1 MMTLMQREVA
11 DYEAYATD
19 HSVGAL
25 VRGRV
30 RAVAPF
36 GVFVELAPN
45 VQGLLEVLDF
55 AVGAPKRFPEDY
67 PQIGTSIEA
76 AIKYFDVPTMNI
88 RLTQRP
94 SESAE

>member
-1 MMTLMQREVA
+1 MQHEVA
-11 DYEAYATD
+11 SYEDYAAD
-19 HSVGAL
+19 HAVGAM

-45 VQGLLEVLDF
+45 VQGLLEIPYF
-55 AVGAPKRFPEDY
+55 ASTPDATQFPTSYPQVGAL
-67 PQIGTSIEA
+67 IEA
-76 AIKYFDVPTMNI
+76 TIKYFDVPTMNI

-94 SESAE
+94 SESAA

>member
-1 MMTLMQREVA
+1 MRHEVA
-11 DYEAYATD
+11 SYEAYATD
-19 HSVGAL
+19 HAVGAV

-45 VQGLLEVLDF
+45 VHGLLEIPDF
-55 AVGAPKRFPEDY
+55 AGGAPKRFPQDY
-67 PQIGTSIEA
+67 PQVGSSIEA
-76 AIKYFDVPTMNI
+76 AIKYFDVSTMNI

-94 SESAE
+94 GGDAAFPTD